1 MSYTKIKCF
10 NRQDKST
17 SIYYIYV
24 LKHMHRNHAKIKTKR
39 VPKLSSPLDGF
50 FKLLASNYKKK
61 PSYPHPQKT
70 RVPWVSSSDCIYT
83 CSKALKLL
91 IRSLFCGGGGVLYLR
106 ASVNTSIPPLKISC
120 IWTTNQNSFISTKI
134 SLLTTKPHEQETQ
147 I

>member
-1 MSYTKIKCF
+1 MRIKCF

-24 LKHMHRNHAKIKTKR
+24 LKHMHRNHAKIQTKR

-50 FKLLASNYKKK
+50 LNYQHQITRNSHHTPTPRKLVPLELVPQTVYIHAVKLL
-61 PSYPHPQKT
+61 SY
-70 RVPWVSSSDCIYT
+70 SF
-83 CSKALKLL
+83 ALC
-91 IRSLFCGGGGVLYLR
+91 FAGGGGVLYLR

-120 IWTTNQNSFISTKI
+120 ICTTNQNSFISTKI
-134 SLLTTKPHEQETQ
+134 SLLRTKPHEQETQ

>member
-1 MSYTKIKCF
+1 MRIKCF
-10 NRQDKST
+10 NRQDKSI

-50 FKLLASNYKKK
+50 FKLLASNYKIQ
-61 PSYPHPQKT
+61 PSYPTPRKLVPLELVPQT
-70 RVPWVSSSDCIYT
+70 VYIHAV
-83 CSKALKLL
+83 KLL
-91 IRSLFCGGGGVLYLR
+91 SYSFALCFTGGGGVLYLR

-134 SLLTTKPHEQETQ
+134 SLLRTKPHEQETQ